1 MEKILYA
8 LNDTERYLKKS
19 YQKYPERN
27 LDLPCNREDVEDI
40 VSKAFS
46 LSSMYPSQI
55 VSNSCTELETH
66 IRETTFIP
74 SDLDI
79 TFVRHMRYTPAFWHQ
94 HEFFELL
101 FVIEGECKNVFFD
114 REFTLKKGDICIHAP
129 GTIHTISAFHDNDIL
144 FNILVRK
151 STFDKSFLG
160 LMETDNVLSNFFRH
174 AFYCSKDIP
183 YLLFHTDGDEEL
195 IQYIRRAEAELNTK
209 HRYRKQMINAIVSE
223 FFIRLLQKYE
233 HCIEVP
239 NIHFNGADNNLM
251 FILRYM
257 QSNYTDVTL
266 KELSNIFNYSERQL
280 QRIILSATGMT
291 FTENI
296 QKQKIEMAAKL
307 LLESERSISEIGEM
321 LGYSSLNNF
330 RKIFKKRYQMTPSEY
345 RKNEAATS

>member
-1 MEKILYA
+1 MEKRSYP
-8 LNDTERYLKKS
+8 LNDVEQYLKNC

-27 LDLPCNREDVEDI
+27 FPLPCNREDVEDI
-40 VSKAFS
+40 VAKAFS
-46 LSSMYPSQI
+46 LNSAYPDQI
-55 VSNSCTELETH
+55 VSSASRELETH

-74 SDLDI
+74 NDLDI
-79 TFVRHMRYTPAFWHQ
+79 TFIQHMRYTPAFWHQ

-101 FVIEGECKNVFFD
+101 FVIEGECKNIFFD

-129 GTIHTISAFHDNDIL
+129 GTTHTISAFHDDDIL
-144 FNILVRK
+144 LNILVRK

-160 LMETDNVLSNFFRH
+160 LMEADNVLSNFFRH
-174 AFYCSKDIP
+174 AFYRSKDIP

-195 IQYIRRAEAELNTK
+195 LQYVYRAKEELNTK
-209 HRYRKQMINAIVSE
+209 HRYRKQMVNAIVSE

-233 HCIEVP
+233 HRIEIP
-239 NIHFNGADNNLM
+239 NIHFNGSSNLM

-257 QSNYTDVTL
+257 QSNYTNVTL
-266 KELSNIFNYSERQL
+266 KELSELFNYSERQL

-296 QKQKIEMAAKL
+296 QKQKIEMAVKL
-307 LLESERSISEIGEM
+307 LTESEKPIAEIGEM

-330 RKIFKKRYQMTPSEY
+330 RTIFKKMHHVTPSEY
-345 RKNEAATS
+345 RKREQP

>member
-55 VSNSCTELETH
+55 VSSSCTELETH

-233 HCIEVP
+233 HRIEVP

-330 RKIFKKRYQMTPSEY
+330 RKLFKKRYQVTPSEY